1 LTFVRPGNRRE
12 QLADGVQSGA
22 MHRLLGS
29 LAVAVLA
36 LVIVP
41 SASAAG
47 WTCEA
52 SALRA
57 QVLTAPAI
65 EPAVANRGAACQEAA
80 GGGAF
85 APALPLG
92 LTATALTATTLLE
105 GPIAA
110 PDPQRVARANGTV
123 ADVGVASLP
132 ELPIDLPDPDFSD
145 FDAVSTPIGR
155 VDLRPALE
163 ALILPRALPNVSLLR
178 VKAAQAEATAR
189 CAGGVPTFAG
199 SSSLASVAVNGVEIG
214 LENAV
219 NETVR
224 LIGSQTIDP
233 SNVDIS
239 RIVRPPGVSLEALQ
253 AVIQPVLNALPN
265 VTVPATIARIR
276 ITPNERIES
285 GTRLIQRAL
294 HAEITIA
301 GQRLAD
307 VVAGEAIAGVDD
319 VNCGGVAGLALECT
333 LRRLVLIDVYEQ
345 AGRVRLLGAAD
356 RRYVG
361 RRVRI
366 RFMAD
371 GRTVARPRVRRDG
384 TFRAT
389 APLPDA
395 RVRPTNKARYEAAIR
410 RQRSMRLKLQRR
422 MVVSE
427 MSSRGGV
434 VTIAGRVVQPLA
446 DPVQTVVVKRRV
458 TCRQWKVV
466 KRFKPRPDGSFRVRL
481 KAPSEGEAAVYRMNT
496 RVKLYDWFPKTYP
509 TFTLPRYV
517 DLG

>member
-1 LTFVRPGNRRE
+1 
-12 QLADGVQSGA
+12 
-22 MHRLLGS
+22 MHRLLGP
-29 LAVAVLA
+29 LAVAVTA
-36 LVIVP
+36 LVVVP

-57 QVLTAPAI
+57 QVLTAPAV
-65 EPAVANRGAACQEAA
+65 EPAVANRGATCQEDG

-105 GPIAA
+105 GAA
-110 PDPQRVARANGTV
+110 GAPAKERVARATGTL
-123 ADVGVASLP
+123 ADVGVAALP

-145 FDAVSTPIGR
+145 VDAVQTPIGR

-163 ALILPRALPNVSLLR
+163 ALIQPRSLPNVDLLR
-178 VKAAQAEATAR
+178 VQAARAEATAR
-189 CAGGVPTFAG
+189 CVEGVPRFSG
-199 SSSLASVAVNGVEIG
+199 SSTLASIRVNGQELG
-214 LENAV
+214 LEDAV
-219 NETVR
+219 TETVR
-224 LIGSQTIDP
+224 LIDSQTIDP

-239 RIVRPPGVSLEALQ
+239 RIIRPPGVSLAALQ
-253 AVIQPVLNALPN
+253 SVIQPVLDRLPN
-265 VTVPATIARIR
+265 VTVPATVARIR
-276 ITPNERIES
+276 VIPNERIES

-294 HAEITIA
+294 HAQITIA
-301 GQRLAD
+301 GQNLAD
-307 VVAGEAIAGVDD
+307 VVAGEATVGVED

-356 RRYVG
+356 RRYIG

-371 GRTVARPRVRRDG
+371 GKTVARPRVRRDG
-384 TFRAT
+384 TFVAT

-395 RVRPTNKARYEAAIR
+395 RIRFTNKARYEASIR
-410 RQRSMRLKLQRR
+410 KQRSMRLKLMRR
-422 MVVSE
+422 MLVSE

-434 VTIAGRVVQPLA
+434 VTIAGRVVQPLTE
-446 DPVQTVVVKRRV
+446 PVDTVLVKRRV

-481 KAPSEGEAAVYRMNT
+481 KAPDDGEAAVYRMNT
-496 RVKLYDWFPKTYP
+496 RVKLYDWFRKTYP

>member
-1 LTFVRPGNRRE
+1 
-12 QLADGVQSGA
+12 
-22 MHRLLGS
+22 MHRLLGP
-29 LAVAVLA
+29 LAVVVVA
-36 LVIVP
+36 LVVVP
-41 SASAAG
+41 NAAAAG

-57 QVLTAPAI
+57 QVLTAPTI
-65 EPAVANRGAACQEAA
+65 EPAVANRGAACQEAG

-85 APALPLG
+85 APALPAG
-92 LTATALTATTLLE
+92 LTATVLTASTLLE
-105 GPIAA
+105 GAVAA
-110 PDPQRVARANGTV
+110 PDPERTARATGTV

-132 ELPIDLPDPDFSD
+132 ELPIDLPDPDFSGLG
-145 FDAVSTPIGR
+145 AVQTPVGK

-163 ALILPRALPNVSLLR
+163 ALIQPRALPDIELLR
-178 VKAAQAEATAR
+178 VKAAQAQASAR
-189 CAGGVPTFAG
+189 CAGGVPRFSGA
-199 SSSLASVAVNGVEIG
+199 SSLASIAVNGEELG

-224 LIGSQTIDP
+224 LIDSQSIDP

-239 RIVRPPGVSLEALQ
+239 KIVRPPGVDLSALQ

-265 VTVPATIARIR
+265 VTVPATVARIR
-276 ITPNERIES
+276 VTPNERIES
-285 GTRLIQRAL
+285 GTRLVQRAL

-301 GQRLAD
+301 GRRLAD
-307 VVAGEAIAGVDD
+307 VVAGEAVVGVDD

-333 LRRLVLIDVYEQ
+333 LRRLVLIDVYEH
-345 AGRVRLLGAAD
+345 AGRVQLLGAAD
-356 RRYVG
+356 RRYIG

-371 GRTVARPRVRRDG
+371 GKTVARPRVRRDG

-395 RVRPTNKARYEAAIR
+395 RIRWTNKARYEASIR
-410 RQRSMRLKLQRR
+410 KQRSMRLKLMRR
-422 MVVSE
+422 MLVTE
-427 MSSRGGV
+427 MSSRSGV
-434 VTIAGRVVQPLA
+434 VTIAGRVVQPLTE
-446 DPVQTVVVKRRV
+446 PVETVLVKRRV
-458 TCRQWKVV
+458 TCRRWKVV

-481 KAPSEGEAAVYRMNT
+481 KAPGEGEAAVYRMST
-496 RVKLYDWFPKTYP
+496 RVKLYDWFAKTYP

>member
-1 LTFVRPGNRRE
+1 
-12 QLADGVQSGA
+12 
-22 MHRLLGS
+22 MHRLLAPLTLVVIA
-29 LAVAVLA
+29 LAAWPA
-36 LVIVP
+36 A
-41 SASAAG
+41 ASAVN
-47 WTCEA
+47 WRCEG

-57 QVLTAPAI
+57 QLLTAPAI
-65 EPAVANRGAACQEAA
+65 EPAVANRDAECQEAA
-80 GGGAF
+80 GGGGF

-92 LTATALTATTLLE
+92 LSATALTAGTLLE
-105 GPIAA
+105 GPITA
-110 PDPQRVARANGTV
+110 PAHERVARARGTV

-132 ELPIDLPDPDFSD
+132 ELPIELPDPDFSD
-145 FDAVSTPIGR
+145 FDAVQTPLGR
-155 VDLRPALE
+155 IDLRPALE
-163 ALILPRALPNVSLLR
+163 ALIQPRALPNVDLLR
-178 VKAAQAEATAR
+178 VRAADAQAAAR
-189 CAGGVPTFAG
+189 CVGGVPRFSG
-199 SSSLASVAVNGVEIG
+199 SSTLASVAVNGVELG
-214 LENAV
+214 LERAV
-219 NETVR
+219 TETVR
-224 LIGSQTIDP
+224 LIDSQTIDP
-233 SNVDIS
+233 SNVDVS
-239 RIVRPPGVSLEALQ
+239 RIIRPPGVDLTDLQ
-253 AVIQPVLNALPN
+253 PFLAPILNALPN
-265 VTVPATIARIR
+265 VTVPATVARIR
-276 ITPNERIES
+276 VTPNERIES
-285 GTRLIQRAL
+285 GTRLVQRAL

-307 VVAGEAIAGVDD
+307 VVAGEAVVGVGD
-319 VNCGGVAGLALECT
+319 VSCGGVADLALECT

-395 RVRPTNKARYEAAIR
+395 RVRPTNRARYEAAIR
-410 RQRSMRLKLQRR
+410 KQRSMRLKLQRR

-427 MSSRGGV
+427 MSSRDGV
-434 VTIAGRVVQPLA
+434 VTIAGRVVQPLT
-446 DPVQTVVVKRRV
+446 DPVQTVLVKRRV

-466 KRFKPRPDGSFRVRL
+466 KRFRPNSDGSFRVRL
-481 KAPSEGEAAVYRMNT
+481 KAPREGEAAVYRMTT
-496 RVKLYDWFPKTYP
+496 RVKLYDWFAKTYP

>member
-1 LTFVRPGNRRE
+1 
-12 QLADGVQSGA
+12 
-22 MHRLLGS
+22 MHRLLGP
-29 LAVAVLA
+29 LAVVVVA
-36 LVIVP
+36 LVVVP
-41 SASAAG
+41 NASAAG

-57 QVLTAPAI
+57 QVLTAPTI
-65 EPAVANRGAACQEAA
+65 EPAVANRGAGCQEAG

-92 LTATALTATTLLE
+92 LTATVLTASTLLE
-105 GPIAA
+105 GAVAA
-110 PDPQRVARANGTV
+110 PDPQRTARATGTV

-132 ELPIDLPDPDFSD
+132 ELPIELPDPDFSGLG
-145 FDAVSTPIGR
+145 ALQTPIGK

-163 ALILPRALPNVSLLR
+163 ALIQPRALPDVELLR
-178 VKAAQAEATAR
+178 VKAAQAEASAR
-189 CAGGVPTFAG
+189 CVGGVPRFSGA
-199 SSSLASVAVNGVEIG
+199 SSLASIAVNGEELG

-224 LIGSQTIDP
+224 LIDSQTIDP

-239 RIVRPPGVSLEALQ
+239 KIVRPPGFDLSALQ
-253 AVIQPVLNALPN
+253 NVIYPVLNALPN
-265 VTVPATIARIR
+265 ITVPATLARIR
-276 ITPNERIES
+276 VTPGERIET
-285 GTRLIQRAL
+285 GTRLVQRAL

-307 VVAGEAIAGVDD
+307 VVAGEAVVGVDD

-333 LRRLVLIDVYEQ
+333 LRRLVLIDVYED
-345 AGRVRLLGAAD
+345 AGRVQLLGAAD
-356 RRYVG
+356 RRYIG

-371 GRTVARPRVRRDG
+371 GKTVARPRVRRDG

-395 RVRPTNKARYEAAIR
+395 RIRGTNKARYEASIGK
-410 RQRSMRLKLQRR
+410 QRSMRLKLMRR
-422 MVVSE
+422 MLVSE
-427 MSSRGGV
+427 MSSREGV
-434 VTIAGRVVQPLA
+434 VTIAGRIVQPLTE
-446 DPVQTVVVKRRV
+446 PVETVLVKRRV
-458 TCRQWKVV
+458 TCKRWKVV
-466 KRFKPRPDGSFRVRL
+466 KRFKPARDGSFRVRL
-481 KAPSEGEAAVYRMNT
+481 KAPKEGEAAVYRMTT
-496 RVKLYDWFPKTYP
+496 RVKLYDWFAKTYP

>member
-1 LTFVRPGNRRE
+1 
-12 QLADGVQSGA
+12 
-22 MHRLLGS
+22 MHRLLGP
-29 LAVAVLA
+29 LAVVVVA
-36 LVIVP
+36 LVVVP
-41 SASAAG
+41 NASAAG

-65 EPAVANRGAACQEAA
+65 EPAVANRGTTCREAGA
-80 GGGAF
+80 GGAF
-85 APALPLG
+85 APALPAG
-92 LTATALTATTLLE
+92 LTATVLTATTLLE
-105 GPIAA
+105 GAFAA
-110 PDPQRVARANGTV
+110 PDPERAARAGGTV

-132 ELPIDLPDPDFSD
+132 ELPIELPDPDFSGLG
-145 FDAVSTPIGR
+145 AVQTPVGR

-163 ALILPRALPNVSLLR
+163 ALIQPRALPDVELLR
-178 VKAAQAEATAR
+178 IKAAQAEATAR
-189 CAGGVPTFAG
+189 CVGGVPRFSGT
-199 SSSLASVAVNGVEIG
+199 SSLASLAVNGEELG
-214 LENAV
+214 LANAV

-224 LIGSQTIDP
+224 LIDSQTIDP

-239 RIVRPPGVSLEALQ
+239 RIVRPPGVDLSALQ
-253 AVIQPVLNALPN
+253 AVIQPVLDQLPN
-265 VTVPATIARIR
+265 VTVPATIARIKV
-276 ITPNERIES
+276 TPNERIES

-307 VVAGEAIAGVDD
+307 VVAGEAIVGVDD

-345 AGRVRLLGAAD
+345 AGRVQLLGAAD
-356 RRYVG
+356 RRYIG

-366 RFMAD
+366 RLMAD
-371 GRTVARPRVRRDG
+371 GKTVARPRVRRDG

-395 RVRPTNKARYEAAIR
+395 RIRWTNKARYEASIR
-410 RQRSMRLKLQRR
+410 KQRSMRLKLNRR
-422 MVVSE
+422 MLVTD
-427 MSSRGGV
+427 MSSRNGV
-434 VTIAGRVVQPLA
+434 VTIAGRVVQPLTQ
-446 DPVQTVVVKRRV
+446 PVDTVLVKRRV
-458 TCRQWKVV
+458 TCKRWKVV
-466 KRFKPRPDGSFRVRL
+466 KRFKPARDGSFRVRL
-481 KAPSEGEAAVYRMNT
+481 KAPDDGEAAVYRMNT
-496 RVKLYDWFPKTYP
+496 RVKLYDWFAKTYP

>member
-1 LTFVRPGNRRE
+1 
-12 QLADGVQSGA
+12 
-22 MHRLLGS
+22 MHRLLGP
-29 LAVAVLA
+29 LAVAVVA
-36 LVIVP
+36 LVVVP
-41 SASAAG
+41 NASAAN

-65 EPAVANRGAACQEAA
+65 EPAVANRGVACQEAA

-85 APALPLG
+85 LPSLPVG
-92 LTATALTATTLLE
+92 LTATAMTASTLLE
-105 GPIAA
+105 GAAA
-110 PDPQRVARANGTV
+110 PAPQQVARAQGTV
-123 ADVGVASLP
+123 ANVGVASLP

-145 FDAVSTPIGR
+145 VDAVQTPLGR

-163 ALILPRALPNVSLLR
+163 ALIQPRALPELDLLR
-178 VKAAQAEATAR
+178 VRAADAVATAR

-199 SSSLASVAVNGVEIG
+199 SSSLASVAVNGQELG
-214 LENAV
+214 LESAV
-219 NETVR
+219 TETVR
-224 LIGSQTIDP
+224 LIDSQTLDP

-239 RIVRPPGVSLEALQ
+239 RIVRPPGVDLSALQ

-265 VTVPATIARIR
+265 VTVPATVARIR
-276 ITPNERIES
+276 VTPNERIES

-294 HAEITIA
+294 HAEIMIA
-301 GQRLAD
+301 GQQLAD
-307 VVAGEAIAGVDD
+307 VVAGEAIVGVGD
-319 VNCGGVAGLALECT
+319 VSCGGVADLALECT
-333 LRRLVLIDVYEQ
+333 LRRLVLIDVYEHG
-345 AGRVRLLGAAD
+345 GRVRLLGAAD

-366 RFMAD
+366 RFLGN

-389 APLPDA
+389 APLPGT
-395 RVRPTNKARYEAAIR
+395 RIRGTNRARYEAAIR
-410 RQRSMRLKLQRR
+410 NQRSMRLKLMRR
-422 MVVSE
+422 MVVTE
-427 MSSRGGV
+427 MSSRDGV
-434 VTIAGRVVQPLA
+434 VTIAGRVVQPLTE
-446 DPVQTVVVKRRV
+446 PVETVLVKRRV
-458 TCRQWKVV
+458 TCRRWKVV
-466 KRFKPRPDGSFRVRL
+466 KRFRPGSDGSFRVRL
-481 KAPSEGEAAVYRMNT
+481 KAPDDGEAAVYRMTT

>member
-1 LTFVRPGNRRE
+1 
-12 QLADGVQSGA
+12 
-22 MHRLLGS
+22 MHRLLGP
-29 LAVAVLA
+29 LAVVVTAFAVWPA
-36 LVIVP
+36 T
-41 SASAAG
+41 ASAAG
-47 WTCEA
+47 WTCGA

-57 QVLTAPAI
+57 QVLTAPAV
-65 EPAVANRGAACQEAA
+65 EPAVANRGAGECQASG

-92 LTATALTATTLLE
+92 VSATALSAETILE

-110 PDPQRVARANGTV
+110 PAPERVARAEGTV
-123 ADVGVASLP
+123 AELGLASLP

-145 FDAVSTPIGR
+145 LDAVRTPIGN

-163 ALILPRALPNVSLLR
+163 ALVQPRTLPGLDLLR
-178 VKAAQAEATAR
+178 VRAAQAEATAQ
-189 CAGGVPTFAG
+189 CVGGVPRFAG
-199 SSSLASVAVNGVEIG
+199 SSSIASASVNG
-214 LENAV
+214 LELGLDRAV
-219 NETVR
+219 TETVR
-224 LIGSQTIDP
+224 LIDSQTIDP

-239 RIVRPPGVSLEALQ
+239 KIVRPPGVDLSALQ

-265 VTVPATIARIR
+265 VTVPATLARIR
-276 ITPNERIES
+276 VTPNERIES

-294 HAEITIA
+294 HAEVTIA

-307 VVAGEAIAGVDD
+307 LVVGEAIVGVDD
-319 VNCGGVAGLALECT
+319 VSCGGVADLALQCT

-345 AGRVRLLGAAD
+345 AGRVKLLGAAD

-384 TFRAT
+384 TFEAT
-389 APLPDA
+389 AALPNA
-395 RVRPTNKARYEAAIR
+395 RIRGTNRARYEASIR
-410 RQRSMRLKLQRR
+410 NQRSMRLKLARR
-422 MVVSE
+422 MQVTE
-427 MSSRGGV
+427 LAQRGGT
-434 VTIAGRVVQPLA
+434 VTIAGRVVGPLTQ
-446 DPVQTVVVKRRV
+446 PVQTVLVKRRV
-458 TCRQWKVV
+458 TCRDWKVV
-466 KRFKPRPDGSFRVRL
+466 KRFKPGRDGRFRVQL
-481 KAPSEGEAAVYRMNT
+481 NAPRDGEAAVYRMTT

>member
-1 LTFVRPGNRRE
+1 MRPPPAGRARR
-12 QLADGVQSGA
+12 A
-22 MHRLLGS
+22 R
-29 LAVAVLA
+29 
-36 LVIVP
+36 
-41 SASAAG
+41 
-47 WTCEA
+47 C
-52 SALRA
+52 ALRCS
-57 QVLTAPAI
+57 TAPAV
-65 EPAVANRGAACQEAA
+65 EPAVANRGATCQEAG

-92 LTATALTATTLLE
+92 LSATALTATTLLE
-105 GPIAA
+105 GPIEA
-110 PDPQRVARANGTV
+110 PAPQRVARATGTL
-123 ADVGVASLP
+123 ADVGVAALP

-145 FDAVSTPIGR
+145 VDAVQTPIGR

-163 ALILPRALPNVSLLR
+163 ALIQPRSLPNVDLLR
-178 VKAAQAEATAR
+178 VRAARAEATAR
-189 CAGGVPTFAG
+189 CVGGVPRFSG
-199 SSSLASVAVNGVEIG
+199 SSTLASIRVNGQELG
-214 LENAV
+214 LEDAV
-219 NETVR
+219 TETVR
-224 LIGSQTIDP
+224 LIDSQTIDP

-239 RIVRPPGVSLEALQ
+239 RIVRPPGVDLSALQ

-265 VTVPATIARIR
+265 ITVPATVARIR
-276 ITPNERIES
+276 VTPNERIES

-294 HAEITIA
+294 HAQITIA
-301 GQRLAD
+301 GQNLAD
-307 VVAGEAIAGVDD
+307 VIAGEATVGVDD

-356 RRYVG
+356 RRYIG

-384 TFRAT
+384 TFVAT

-395 RVRPTNKARYEAAIR
+395 RIRFTNKARYEASIR
-410 RQRSMRLKLQRR
+410 KQRSMRLKLMRR
-422 MVVSE
+422 MLVTE

-434 VTIAGRVVQPLA
+434 VTIAGRVVQPLTE
-446 DPVQTVVVKRRV
+446 PVETVLVKRRV
-458 TCRQWKVV
+458 TCREWKVV

-481 KAPSEGEAAVYRMNT
+481 KAPDDGEAAVYRMTT
-496 RVKLYDWFPKTYP
+496 RVKLYDWFRKTYP

>member
-1 LTFVRPGNRRE
+1 
-12 QLADGVQSGA
+12 
-22 MHRLLGS
+22 MHRLLGP
-29 LAVAVLA
+29 LAAVVVVLVA
-36 LVIVP
+36 P
-41 SASAAG
+41 ASAGAAN

-57 QVLTAPAI
+57 QVLTAPPI
-65 EPAVANRGAACQEAA
+65 EPAVAYRGAGCQEAG

-92 LTATALTATTLLE
+92 LQATALTATTLLE
-105 GPIAA
+105 GAIAA
-110 PDPQRVARANGTV
+110 PAHQRVARAQGTV

-132 ELPIDLPDPDFSD
+132 ELPIDLPDPDFSGLG
-145 FDAVSTPIGR
+145 AVQTPVGR

-163 ALILPRALPNVSLLR
+163 ALIQPRALPDVSLLR
-178 VKAAQAEATAR
+178 VRAADATASAR
-189 CAGGVPTFAG
+189 CVGGVPRFSG
-199 SSSLASVAVNGVEIG
+199 SSTLASVAVNG
-214 LENAV
+214 LELGFEGAV
-219 NETVR
+219 TETVR

-233 SNVDIS
+233 SNVDVS
-239 RIVRPPGVSLEALQ
+239 RIVRPPGVDLSALQ

-265 VTVPATIARIR
+265 VTVPATVARIQ

-307 VVAGEAIAGVDD
+307 VVAGEAVVGVGD
-319 VNCGGVAGLALECT
+319 VSCGGVADLALECT

-366 RFMAD
+366 RSMAD

-395 RVRPTNKARYEAAIR
+395 RIRPTNRARYEAAIR
-410 RQRSMRLKLQRR
+410 NQRSMRLKLQRR

-427 MSSRGGV
+427 MRSRGGV
-434 VTIAGRVVQPLA
+434 VTIAGRVVQPLT
-446 DPVQTVVVKRRV
+446 DPVQAVLVKRRV

-466 KRFKPRPDGSFRVRL
+466 KRFRPRSDGSFRVRL
-481 KAPSEGEAAVYRMNT
+481 KAPREGEAAVYRMTT

>member
-1 LTFVRPGNRRE
+1 
-12 QLADGVQSGA
+12 
-22 MHRLLGS
+22 
-29 LAVAVLA
+29 
-36 LVIVP
+36 
-41 SASAAG
+41 
-47 WTCEA
+47 
-52 SALRA
+52 
-57 QVLTAPAI
+57 
-65 EPAVANRGAACQEAA
+65 
-80 GGGAF
+80 
-85 APALPLG
+85 
-92 LTATALTATTLLE
+92 
-105 GPIAA
+105 
-110 PDPQRVARANGTV
+110 V

-145 FDAVSTPIGR
+145 LDAVQTPIGR

-163 ALILPRALPNVSLLR
+163 ALIQPRALPNVSLLR
-178 VKAAQAEATAR
+178 VRATDAVATAR
-189 CAGGVPTFAG
+189 CAGGVPRFSG
-199 SSSLASVAVNGVEIG
+199 SSTLASVAVGGVELG
-214 LENAV
+214 VEDAV
-219 NETVR
+219 TETVR

-233 SNVDIS
+233 SNVDVS
-239 RIVRPPGVSLEALQ
+239 RIVRPPGVDLAALQ

-307 VVAGEAIAGVDD
+307 VVAGEAVVGVGD
-319 VNCGGVAGLALECT
+319 VSCGGVADLALECT

-371 GRTVARPRVRRDG
+371 RRTVARPRVRRDG

-389 APLPDA
+389 APLPDP
-395 RVRPTNKARYEAAIR
+395 RIRGTNRARYEAAIR
-410 RQRSMRLKLQRR
+410 NQRSMRLKLQRR

-434 VTIAGRVVQPLA
+434 VTIAGRVVQPLT
-446 DPVQTVVVKRRV
+446 DPVQTVLVKRRV
-458 TCRQWKVV
+458 TCREWKVV
-466 KRFKPRPDGSFRVRL
+466 KRFRPRSDGRFRVRL
-481 KAPSEGEAAVYRMNT
+481 KAPQEGEAAVYRMTT
-496 RVKLYDWFPKTYP
+496 RVKLCDWFPKTYP

>member
-1 LTFVRPGNRRE
+1 V
-12 QLADGVQSGA
+12 
-22 MHRLLGS
+22 HRLLAP
-29 LAVAVLA
+29 LALVVAVLGA
-36 LVIVP
+36 P
-41 SASAAG
+41 AGAAAAD

-65 EPAVANRGAACQEAA
+65 EPAVANRGAACQEAG

-92 LTATALTATTLLE
+92 LQATALTATTLLE

-110 PDPQRVARANGTV
+110 PAQQRVARASGTV

-132 ELPIDLPDPDFSD
+132 QLPIDLPDPDFSD
-145 FDAVSTPIGR
+145 LDAVQTPVGR

-163 ALILPRALPNVSLLR
+163 ALIQPRSLPNIDLLR
-178 VKAAQAEATAR
+178 IRAAQAQATAR
-189 CAGGVPTFAG
+189 CVDGVPRFSG
-199 SSSLASVAVNGVEIG
+199 SSSLASVAVNGLELG
-214 LENAV
+214 LEGAV
-219 NETVR
+219 TETVR
-224 LIGSQTIDP
+224 LIDSQTIDP

-239 RIVRPPGVSLEALQ
+239 RIVRPPGVDLSALQ
-253 AVIQPVLNALPN
+253 AVIQPMLNALPN
-265 VTVPATIARIR
+265 VTVPATLARIR

-285 GTRLIQRAL
+285 GTRLVQRAL

-307 VVAGEAIAGVDD
+307 VVAGEAVVGVGD
-319 VNCGGVAGLALECT
+319 VSCGGVADLALECT

-395 RVRPTNKARYEAAIR
+395 RIRGTNRARYEASIR
-410 RQRSMRLKLQRR
+410 KQRSMRLKLMRR

-427 MSSRGGV
+427 MISRGGV
-434 VTIAGRVVQPLA
+434 VTIAGRVVQPLT
-446 DPVQTVVVKRRV
+446 DPVQTVLVKRRV
-458 TCRQWKVV
+458 TCRRWQVV
-466 KRFKPRPDGSFRVRL
+466 KRFKPRTDGSFRVRL
-481 KAPSEGEAAVYRMNT
+481 KAPGDGEAAVYRMTT
-496 RVKLYDWFPKTYP
+496 RVKL
-509 TFTLPRYV
+509 
-517 DLG
+517 

>member
-1 LTFVRPGNRRE
+1 
-12 QLADGVQSGA
+12 
-22 MHRLLGS
+22 MHRLLGP
-29 LAVAVLA
+29 LAVVVVAFV
-36 LVIVP
+36 VVP
-41 SASAAG
+41 NASAAG

-57 QVLTAPAI
+57 QLLAAPAI
-65 EPAVANRGAACQEAA
+65 EPAVANRGTTCQEA
-80 GGGAF
+80 GGGGSF
-85 APALPLG
+85 APALPAG
-92 LTATALTATTLLE
+92 LTATLLTASTLLE
-105 GPIAA
+105 GAIAA
-110 PDPQRVARANGTV
+110 PDPERTARATGTV

-132 ELPIDLPDPDFSD
+132 ELPIELPDPDFSGLG
-145 FDAVSTPIGR
+145 AVNTPVGR

-163 ALILPRALPNVSLLR
+163 ALIQPRALPNVELLR

-189 CAGGVPTFAG
+189 CVGGVPRFSGA
-199 SSSLASVAVNGVEIG
+199 SSLASIAVNGEELG

-239 RIVRPPGVSLEALQ
+239 KIVRPPGVDLGALQ
-253 AVIQPVLNALPN
+253 AVIQPVLNQLPN

-276 ITPNERIES
+276 VTPNEQIES

-294 HAEITIA
+294 HAEISIA
-301 GQRLAD
+301 GQQLAD
-307 VVAGEAIAGVDD
+307 VVAAEAIVGVDD

-345 AGRVRLLGAAD
+345 AGRVQLLGAAD
-356 RRYVG
+356 RRYIG

-371 GRTVARPRVRRDG
+371 GKTVARPRVRKDG
-384 TFRAT
+384 TFKAT

-395 RVRPTNKARYEAAIR
+395 GIRNTNKARYEASIR
-410 RQRSMRLKLQRR
+410 KQRSMRLKLMRR
-422 MVVSE
+422 MLVSE
-427 MSSRGGV
+427 MSSQNGV
-434 VTIAGRVVQPLA
+434 VTIAGRVVQPLTE
-446 DPVQTVVVKRRV
+446 PVETVLVKRRV
-458 TCRQWKVV
+458 SCKRWKVV
-466 KRFKPRPDGSFRVRL
+466 KRFKPARDGSFRVRL
-481 KAPSEGEAAVYRMNT
+481 QAPDDGEAAVYRMNT
-496 RVKLYDWFPKTYP
+496 RVKLYDWFAKTYP

>member
-1 LTFVRPGNRRE
+1 
-12 QLADGVQSGA
+12 
-22 MHRLLGS
+22 M
-29 LAVAVLA
+29 
-36 LVIVP
+36 
-41 SASAAG
+41 
-47 WTCEA
+47 
-52 SALRA
+52 
-57 QVLTAPAI
+57 
-65 EPAVANRGAACQEAA
+65 
-80 GGGAF
+80 
-85 APALPLG
+85 
-92 LTATALTATTLLE
+92 
-105 GPIAA
+105 
-110 PDPQRVARANGTV
+110 

-145 FDAVSTPIGR
+145 LDAVQTPIGR

-163 ALILPRALPNVSLLR
+163 ALIQPRALPNVSLLR
-178 VKAAQAEATAR
+178 VRAADAVATAR
-189 CAGGVPTFAG
+189 CAGGVPRFSG
-199 SSSLASVAVNGVEIG
+199 SSTLASVAVGGVELG
-214 LENAV
+214 VEDAV
-219 NETVR
+219 TETVR

-233 SNVDIS
+233 SNVDVS
-239 RIVRPPGVSLEALQ
+239 RIVRPPGVDLAALQ

-307 VVAGEAIAGVDD
+307 VVAGEAVVGVGD
-319 VNCGGVAGLALECT
+319 VSCGGVADLALECT

-371 GRTVARPRVRRDG
+371 RRTVARPRVRRDG

-389 APLPDA
+389 APLPDP
-395 RVRPTNKARYEAAIR
+395 RIRGTNRARYEAAIR
-410 RQRSMRLKLQRR
+410 NQRSMRLKLQRR

-434 VTIAGRVVQPLA
+434 VTIAGRVVQPLT
-446 DPVQTVVVKRRV
+446 DPVQTVLVKRRV
-458 TCRQWKVV
+458 TCREWKVV
-466 KRFKPRPDGSFRVRL
+466 KRFRPRSDGRFRVRL
-481 KAPSEGEAAVYRMNT
+481 KAPQEGEAAVYRMTT

>member
-1 LTFVRPGNRRE
+1 
-12 QLADGVQSGA
+12 
-22 MHRLLGS
+22 MHRLLGP
-29 LAVAVLA
+29 LTVAVVA
-36 LVIVP
+36 LVVVP
-41 SASAAG
+41 DASAAG

-65 EPAVANRGAACQEAA
+65 EPAVANRGATCQEAG

-92 LTATALTATTLLE
+92 LTATALTAGTLLE
-105 GPIAA
+105 GPIAG
-110 PDPQRVARANGTV
+110 PDPQRTARAAGTV

-132 ELPIDLPDPDFSD
+132 ELPIELPDPDFSD
-145 FDAVSTPIGR
+145 LDAVQTPLGR

-163 ALILPRALPNVSLLR
+163 ALVQPRALPDVTLLR
-178 VKAAQAEATAR
+178 VRAAQAEATAR
-189 CAGGVPTFAG
+189 CVDGVPRFAG
-199 SSSLASVAVNGVEIG
+199 SSSLASVAVNGVELG

-224 LIGSQTIDP
+224 LIDSQTIDP

-239 RIVRPPGVSLEALQ
+239 RIVRPPSVDLSALQ
-253 AVIQPVLNALPN
+253 AVIAPVLNSLPN
-265 VTVPATIARIR
+265 VTVPATVARIR
-276 ITPNERIES
+276 VTPNERIES

-307 VVAGEAIAGVDD
+307 VVAGEAIVGADD

-356 RRYVG
+356 RRYIG

-384 TFRAT
+384 TFRAS
-389 APLPDA
+389 APLPDG
-395 RVRPTNKARYEAAIR
+395 RIRGTNTARYEAAIR
-410 RQRSMRLKLQRR
+410 KQRSMRLKLQRR

-427 MSSRGGV
+427 MSSRDGI

-446 DPVQTVVVKRRV
+446 DPVQTVLVKRRV

-466 KRFKPRPDGSFRVRL
+466 KRFRPDPDGSFRVRL
-481 KAPSEGEAAVYRMNT
+481 KAPREGQAAVYRMNT
-496 RVKLYDWFPKTYP
+496 RVKLYGWFAKTYP